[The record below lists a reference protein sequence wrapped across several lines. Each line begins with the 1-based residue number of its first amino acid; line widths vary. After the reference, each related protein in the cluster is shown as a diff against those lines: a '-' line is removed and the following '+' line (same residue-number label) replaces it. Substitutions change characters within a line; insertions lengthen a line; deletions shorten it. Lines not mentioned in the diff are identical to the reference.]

1 MRRFNTKRHLIGA
14 MLLLGVLGCEAPA
27 LHSPTTLTCPTPVF
41 YREQVKVDYVSV
53 VGSFNDWDRSS
64 SELQD
69 SNDDRDY
76 FKLLNLEPG
85 DYAYRLY
92 VDGREVLDRTN
103 PIQTLDKDGNR
114 ASLLTVPDC
123 NIPKLSITTIED
135 GTDAVT
141 VFVDIASRAASS
153 HSDAV
158 VTLAHND
165 GIVSGASRSSD
176 TPGRH
181 VFKIENLPLG
191 KHAFQASADLG
202 DTSIMSPRHTYW
214 NETTPFQW
222 EGSVIYQIIV
232 DRFMDGQG
240 NALDRRGARRY
251 HGGHL
256 DGIRAA
262 IERGYFDELSI
273 DAIWLSPLNDNP
285 EGLFLGRDGE
295 EAEAYHGYWH
305 KSPREIENRFG
316 DARALDALMKAAHD
330 RGLRVLLDVVPNH
343 IHQEH
348 PYVQNAPS
356 SAWFNKPEGD
366 CICGFTCSW
375 GENMRE
381 CWFDPFLPD
390 LNWWNEDV
398 SNAMLSDIDY
408 WYTRFSLDGLRV
420 DAVPMMPRNAVRL
433 LRQRLSESV
442 SGERPF
448 LLGET
453 FTHENGFNQIRYYL
467 GPESLSSQFDFTL
480 MWGLR
485 SFLNGHTSGILF
497 HDLIETGTEAW
508 DIPQVHMAPIIG
520 NHDVPR
526 IATVMNGSLDEE
538 LTFDAAFD
546 DISGLAAAKVSLAW
560 TMNAVQPGLPVLYY
574 GDEWL
579 TRGANDPYNR
589 APFPD
594 STSATEQQR
603 SHFETVKRWNAY
615 RSTSKALRFG
625 TLKPIDASTHYI
637 ALERRTEDETL
648 YYVLSKGDTEQRIS
662 LPCSAQ
668 PVLSEPVEIDLVQ
681 RDPLTWSVP
690 PMTAVLFEREDP
702 LCAP

>member
-1 MRRFNTKRHLIGA
+1 MKRSNAVKLI
-14 MLLLGVLGCEAPA
+14 LGVLLLQFVSGCDTPA
-27 LHSPTTLTCPTPVF
+27 VQSLTSLTCPTPLF
-41 YREQVKVDYVSV
+41 YREQVNLDYVSV
-53 VGSFNDWDRSS
+53 VGSFNDWDRTSTRL
-64 SELQD
+64 ED
-69 SNDDRDY
+69 KNGDRDF

-85 DYAYRLY
+85 DYPYRLY

-103 PIQTLDKDGNR
+103 PLETLDKNGER
-114 ASLLTVPDC
+114 ASLLRVADC
-123 NIPKLSITTIED
+123 NVPTLSITTSES
-135 GTDAVT
+135 GPNSVT
-141 VFVDIASRAASS
+141 VFVDLATRSGAAG
-153 HSDAV
+153 DAV
-158 VTLAHND
+158 ITLAHNQ
-165 GIVSGASRSSD
+165 GILSAPRQSSG
-176 TPGRH
+176 TPGRYAFE
-181 VFKIENLPLG
+181 VENLQPG

-202 DTSIMSPRHTYW
+202 DASVMSPLHTYW
-214 NETTPFQW
+214 NEETRFEWQ
-222 EGSVIYQIIV
+222 GSIIYQIMV
-232 DRFMDGQG
+232 DRFLDSDGE
-240 NALDRRGARRY
+240 ALSRRGARRY

-256 DGIRAA
+256 EGIRAA
-262 IERGYFDELSI
+262 IESGYFDDLSI
-273 DAIWLSPLNDNP
+273 DVLWLSPLNDNP

-295 EAEAYHGYWH
+295 EAEAYHGYWT
-305 KSPREIENRFG
+305 KSPREVENRFG
-316 DARALDALMKAAHD
+316 SAAALDALMESAHKK
-330 RGLRVLLDVVPNH
+330 GLRVLLDVVPNH

-356 SAWFNKPEGD
+356 SDWFNQPDGD

-375 GENMRE
+375 AENMRE

-390 LNWWNEDV
+390 LNWWNESV
-398 SNAMLSDIDY
+398 SEAMLSDIEY
-408 WYTRFSLDGLRV
+408 WYKRFSLDGLRV

-433 LRQRLSESV
+433 LRDRLNQGM

-453 FTHENGFNQIRYYL
+453 FTHENGFSQIRYYL

-485 SFLNGHTSGILF
+485 SFLNGHTSGVLF
-497 HDLIETGTEAW
+497 RDLIETGVEAW

-526 IATVMNGSLDEE
+526 IATVLNGSLDEE
-538 LTFDAAFD
+538 LTFDSAYED
-546 DISGLAAAKVSLAW
+546 VSTEAAKKLALAW

-594 STSATEQQR
+594 VTTATTQQQN
-603 SHFETVKRWNAY
+603 HHATVKRWNAF
-615 RSTSKALRFG
+615 RKSSEALRFG
-625 TLKPIDASTHYI
+625 TLKPLDASTHYI
-637 ALERRTEDETL
+637 ALERTSENETL
-648 YYVLSKGDTEQRIS
+648 YYVLTKGIAPATVS

-668 PVLSEPVEIDLVQ
+668 PVLSEPTDADLVQ
-681 RDPLTWSVP
+681 LDPLTWSVP
-690 PMTAVLFEREDP
+690 PMSAVLFEREDP

>member
-1 MRRFNTKRHLIGA
+1 MRRFGHSRLPLGLSLLI
-14 MLLLGVLGCEAPA
+14 GVLGCDAPTV
-27 LHSPTTLTCPTPVF
+27 LSPGSLDCPTPVF
-41 YREQVKVDYVSV
+41 YREQVNLDYVSI
-53 VGSFNDWDRSS
+53 VGSFNDWDRAST
-64 SELQD
+64 ELED
-69 SNDDRDY
+69 TNGDRDF
-76 FKLLNLEPG
+76 FKLLYLKPG
-85 DYAYRLY
+85 NYAYRLY

-103 PIQTLDKDGNR
+103 PIETLDQNGDR
-114 ASLLTVPDC
+114 ASLLTVADC
-123 NIPKLSITTIED
+123 NIPKVSVTTAKN
-135 GTDAVT
+135 GPNAVT
-141 VFVDIASRAASS
+141 VFVDIVEKGGDPGSG
-153 HSDAV
+153 V
-158 VTLAHND
+158 ITLAHNQ
-165 GIVSGASRSSD
+165 GIVAGPTKTSEN
-176 TPGRH
+176 PGRYIFE
-181 VFKIENLPLG
+181 VSDLPPG
-191 KHAFQASADLG
+191 KHTFQASADLG
-202 DTSIMSPRHTYW
+202 QNSIMSPLHTYW
-214 NETTPFQW
+214 NEETEFHW
-222 EGSVIYQIIV
+222 EGSIIYQIMV
-232 DRFMDGQG
+232 DRFMGPQG
-240 NALDRRGARRY
+240 ESLSRRGARRY

-256 DGIRAA
+256 DGIRAT
-262 IERGYFDELSI
+262 IESGYFDDLSI

-305 KSPREIENRFG
+305 KSPREVENRFG
-316 DARALDALMKAAHD
+316 DEAALDALIKSAHD

-343 IHQEH
+343 IHEEH

-356 SAWFNKPEGD
+356 SSWFNQPEGD

-390 LNWWNEDV
+390 LNWWNDDV
-398 SNAMLSDIDY
+398 SEAMLSDIEY
-408 WYTRFSLDGLRV
+408 WYSRFSLDGLRV

-433 LRQRLSESV
+433 IRQRLNQNI

-485 SFLNGHTSGILF
+485 SFLNGHTSGVLF
-497 HDLIETGTEAW
+497 QDLLETGIEAW

-526 IATVMNGSLDEE
+526 IATVMNSSQDEE
-538 LTFDAAFD
+538 INFDAAYD
-546 DISGLAAAKVSLAW
+546 DISATAAAKTTLAW

-594 STSATEQQR
+594 TTLATPQQQE
-603 SHFETVKRWNAY
+603 HYETVKRWNAFR
-615 RSTSKALRFG
+615 RSSNALRFG
-625 TLKPIDASTHYI
+625 TISALNASTHYI
-637 ALERRTEDETL
+637 ALERASEEETL
-648 YYVLSKGDTEQRIS
+648 YYVLSKGESPVMIS
-662 LPCSAQ
+662 LPCSSQ
-668 PVLSEPVEIDLVQ
+668 PVLSQPIQADIVQ
-681 RDPLTWSVP
+681 LDPLTWSIP

-702 LCAP
+702 LCAR